1 MKQWALVRTANL
13 SLRRAEQRY
22 SLDLQTLVKRAADEY
37 LRALREATSLDLTR
51 KDADED
57 SWLVAAFTWVLT
69 KIAHLVRVFIGDAFD
84 RMSNKVVTVTL
95 ADTGLK
101 PAIMAA
107 REKNI
112 ELISKLLRVQDIAM
126 REVLDE
132 GLASGWTH
140 KKIAEELQ
148 ARSRISQ
155 RHAKLIARD
164 QTLKLNAAV
173 TKIRQ
178 TNLGITHYKWITSQD
193 ERVRPTHE
201 ALNGRVFSWNEATPI
216 GYHPGEDYQCRC
228 IAQPV
233 MPD

>member
-1 MKQWALVRTANL
+1 
-13 SLRRAEQRY
+13 
-22 SLDLQTLVKRAADEY
+22 
-37 LRALREATSLDLTR
+37 
-51 KDADED
+51 
-57 SWLVAAFTWVLT
+57 
-69 KIAHLVRVFIGDAFD
+69 
-84 RMSNKVVTVTL
+84 MSNKFVTVTL

-112 ELISKLLRVQDIAM
+112 ELIGKLLRVQDIAM

-132 GLASGWTH
+132 GLAKGWTH

-164 QTLKLNAAV
+164 QVLKLNAVV

-193 ERVRPTHE
+193 ERVRPAHE
-201 ALNGRVFSWNEATPI
+201 ELNGRVFSWNESTPI

-228 IAQPV
+228 VAQPV
-233 MPD
+233 LPD